1 MVDKLGIDPSAVFSF
16 GISPHISAANESGV
30 PLCLARP
37 SLAQSELQT
46 YSNLAATTSKQ
57 LFSLQFGMPL
67 QGGFNND
74 SAMATFEENDSN
86 ELTDEFPL
94 QSAML
99 LIDNSNHSFI
109 LRMFSKGGAIQ
120 KTIDANVLRLTHPKT
135 GARLDQID
143 PSTSNDKTFQAMLTR
158 SQTNSEKGCRSPD
171 DGIHLSNA
179 SSRRLFPVKIEK
191 KGNYGFSC
199 EWADGSTIIYSM
211 SSILKA
217 FGGRLT
223 NKTNR

>member
-1 MVDKLGIDPSAVFSF
+1 
-16 GISPHISAANESGV
+16 
-30 PLCLARP
+30 
-37 SLAQSELQT
+37 
-46 YSNLAATTSKQ
+46 
-57 LFSLQFGMPL
+57 
-67 QGGFNND
+67 
-74 SAMATFEENDSN
+74 MATFEEHDSDKP
-86 ELTDEFPL
+86 TDEFPL

-99 LIDNSNHSFI
+99 LTDNSNHSFI

-143 PSTSNDKTFQAMLTR
+143 PSASNDKTFQAMLTR
-158 SQTNSEKGCRSPD
+158 SQTGSEKGCSSPID
-171 DGIHLSNA
+171 DIHLSSA
-179 SSRRLFPVKIEK
+179 SSKRLFPVKIEK